1 MYCMHC
7 GTQLKENAKFCSNCG
22 ARIES
27 NGAAAPCGT
36 IAAQDGAQPTPA
48 QDIPAAP
55 QSVVPASQPAPAQTT
70 YPKPSAPAPVSRGTA
85 YVVWAILLT
94 LLFFPL
100 TGVVAVAYASKI
112 RMLVDAGRYEEA
124 GRAKKNA
131 LAWSIVTAVLG
142 VLGGIIWL
150 VKLLWALHVI

>member
-1 MYCMHC
+1 MYCSHC
-7 GTQLKENAKFCSNCG
+7 GTQIEDNAKFCGNCG

-36 IAAQDGAQPTPA
+36 IAAQDGAQP
-48 QDIPAAP
+48 
-55 QSVVPASQPAPAQTT
+55 APAQTT
-70 YPKPSAPAPVSRGTA
+70 YPKPSAPASVSRGTA

-94 LLFFPL
+94 LLFFPP

>member
-1 MYCMHC
+1 MYCSHC
-7 GTQLKENAKFCSNCG
+7 GTQIEDNAKFCGNCG

-36 IAAQDGAQPTPA
+36 IAAQDGAHPTPA

-55 QSVVPASQPAPAQTT
+55 QSVVPASQPTPAQTT

-94 LLFFPL
+94 LLFFPP
-100 TGVVAVAYASKI
+100 TGVVAVAYASKM
-112 RMLVDAGRYEEA
+112 RMLVDAGRY
-124 GRAKKNA
+124 
-131 LAWSIVTAVLG
+131 
-142 VLGGIIWL
+142 
-150 VKLLWALHVI
+150 

>member
-1 MYCMHC
+1 MHALRNPVK
-7 GTQLKENAKFCSNCG
+7 GKRQVLQQLRRAHRVERRRCSVRHDRRAG
-22 ARIES
+22 RRAARARAGYS
-27 NGAAAPCGT
+27 RSAAVRCSRV
-36 IAAQDGAQPTPA
+36 AAHARAD
-48 QDIPAAP
+48 D
-55 QSVVPASQPAPAQTT
+55 
-70 YPKPSAPAPVSRGTA
+70 VSEAERSRAGFRGTA

-94 LLFFPL
+94 LLFFPP

-150 VKLLWALHVI
+150 VKRLWALHVI

>member
-36 IAAQDGAQPTPA
+36 IAAQD
-48 QDIPAAP
+48 IPAAP
-55 QSVVPASQPAPAQTT
+55 QSVVPASQPTPAQTT

-94 LLFFPL
+94 LLFFPP
-100 TGVVAVAYASKI
+100 TGIVAVAYASKI